1 MLKSQTTMSSLNA
14 SSSEMVQELLRL
26 ISKPSFK
33 REDNEINFV
42 LPWLCKRSQLLQKVE
57 KNVLV
62 DIVRNCALVSSF
74 EDDVIIKQGERGDSY
89 FEDFSFYII
98 LRGSV
103 SVYIDPK
110 MTGEGVDESTARA
123 SAAAKRKS
131 VKKLPTAPESEASIL
146 SGMEKAS
153 VTSAEVHDV
162 TLHRTEAEVASSH
175 EDADN
180 DSEMTKKPTKLLAP
194 LDRNKFGKFIMK
206 YGQGGAFG
214 ELALVN
220 KDTFRNATVVTD
232 EDTDLMVIDQELFD
246 RSLKAEQEAKYA
258 EIREFIETNSF
269 FKDMNVKLK
278 KLLEMSIRK
287 ERYIFDTN
295 IVRQGDPVEGLHFI
309 ISGSANIII
318 QPKKHPG
325 QYPQLWPFEAGV
337 DQIAIEFEHLR
348 EMRRAAILRKYEDPS
363 VWDTKPEDLVIRRE
377 QGYAAIEKH
386 MKESHINLC
395 SVQNKEVLGDIE
407 TLLNLGTYVQTVRC
421 TADTQCFVLDTKNF
435 ERLVSNRKA
444 NPITMDIMR
453 AHVKNKL
460 RMRMQ
465 MKQAD
470 LIPLLGY
477 MHHKITEQ
485 MLPQTKK
492 VEPFKTSKS
501 VPDVEEEMQHLLQY
515 FREGKEVML
524 LKPIVPGVVYYRE
537 LMHEKAKIREQQ
549 KKASGNADPPTRRR
563 VIKTQNNRKP
573 RSIAQIRESLH
584 QMMEAE
590 VIEMETK
597 KFKKR
602 TPKPQKDN
610 KSDQQLSVRTVP
622 SNTPRTLVSS
632 YSNVSESQDSVKPGL
647 IALMQ
652 AVRKADT
659 ASETSETSSID
670 VPRHLT
676 EFKNENSS
684 NGKSSH
690 EASAHKPVPP
700 VFVTELSTHEI
711 KLPAIREEKTQ
722 EEIILREGSAS
733 KILSEQTPDN
743 MTTTHL
749 RERDNNSKA
758 STKASKHAKSK
769 TPNKQA
775 PSIQISA
782 DNKDNAPIEGT
793 FDISEASTFS
803 KENVPSLPA
812 LDGSQLSL
820 NHGQESART
829 GDTSGSN
836 VSLNW
841 KTAIKFVNQ
850 RVQDRLTKALLEE
863 ETPYKDFLTSEPSLK
878 LLENRIQAF
887 HIKYGMG
894 HKTKNLPPLKR
905 YKLDSQ
911 DAPKPGGRVIVKRQT
926 CRFADTEYVV
936 KDHQHVKHSMVEHI
950 PDFDRVRKT
959 KIVVQ
964 QLLKSSDNS

>member
-1 MLKSQTTMSSLNA
+1 
-14 SSSEMVQELLRL
+14 
-26 ISKPSFK
+26 
-33 REDNEINFV
+33 
-42 LPWLCKRSQLLQKVE
+42 
-57 KNVLV
+57 
-62 DIVRNCALVSSF
+62 
-74 EDDVIIKQGERGDSY
+74 
-89 FEDFSFYII
+89 
-98 LRGSV
+98 
-103 SVYIDPK
+103 

-309 ISGSANIII
+309 IRYLNSPCNGSANIII

-348 EMRRAAILRKYEDPS
+348 ERRRKYEMRRAAILRKYEDPS